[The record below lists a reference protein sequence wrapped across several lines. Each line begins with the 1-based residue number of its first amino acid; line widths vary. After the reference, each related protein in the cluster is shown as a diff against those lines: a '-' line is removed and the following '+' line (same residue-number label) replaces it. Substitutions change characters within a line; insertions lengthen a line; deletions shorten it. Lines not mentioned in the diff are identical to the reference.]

1 MGNSRFSRIPLG
13 LSTVCTAATVWSFL
27 GTQDRGVWAFEVVPL
42 GLGLLAVGACA
53 PRFRFTSLTN
63 ALLATAFVVQCL
75 GGRYT
80 FAEVPVPH
88 ALLDAFGLDRNPVD
102 RVGHFL
108 QGFVAAMF
116 LRELLLR
123 VGGVR
128 RGPVLFWLVTGTC
141 LGFSAFYELLEAW
154 VVMLFYPDA
163 GPDWLGTQGD
173 PWDAQWDMTTA
184 LVGALVAQV
193 TLSGWQAGLIA
204 RLASIPDSQSMS
216 HPPG

>member
-1 MGNSRFSRIPLG
+1 MRFPSLTRIPLG
-13 LSTVCTAATVWSFL
+13 PSVVCTVAAVWSFW

-88 ALLDAFGLDRNPVD
+88 ALLDAFGFDRNPID
-102 RVGHFL
+102 RVGHFF
-108 QGFVAAMF
+108 QGFAAATV

-123 VGGVR
+123 VGGMR
-128 RGPVLFWLVTGTC
+128 CGPVLFWLVTGTC

-184 LVGALVAQV
+184 LLGALLAQLA
-193 TLSGWQAGLIA
+193 LSRWQW
-204 RLASIPDSQSMS
+204 RLMKQIQ
-216 HPPG
+216 